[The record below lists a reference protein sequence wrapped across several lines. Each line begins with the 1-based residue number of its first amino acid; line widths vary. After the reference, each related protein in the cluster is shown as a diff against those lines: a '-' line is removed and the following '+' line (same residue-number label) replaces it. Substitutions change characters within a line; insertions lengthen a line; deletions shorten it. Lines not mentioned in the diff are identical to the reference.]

1 MARSRD
7 INDRAIAD
15 FTQANR
21 LDPKYAREK
30 GIEQM
35 LATLQK
41 SQAQTPSQKTPAQS
55 SAQQQPFIP
64 AFAGLVVDTANLFT
78 PADRARLE
86 AKLKAHGIRP
96 PMRSWSRQCPRS
108 ASFF

>member
-15 FTQANR
+15 FTQAIR

-35 LATLQK
+35 LATLQQ
-41 SQAQTPSQKTPAQS
+41 SQAQTPSQKTPAPS
-55 SAQQQPFIP
+55 SPQQQPFIP
-64 AFAGLVVDTANLFT
+64 AFAGPVVDTANLFT

-86 AKLKAHGIRP
+86 AKLKAHEN
-96 PMRSWSRQCPRS
+96 
-108 ASFF
+108 